1 MLPFSERGRKG
12 VNMAKYFM
20 IGTKYES
27 FERMMMSAD
36 RRGRDDGEQDDTPA
50 PANESSREV
59 MK

>member
-1 MLPFSERGRKG
+1 
-12 VNMAKYFM
+12 MAKYFM